1 MGKTDCA
8 GCFGHPAPND
18 SGTGMS
24 AETQARIL
32 EPFFTTKEQGTG
44 TGLGSR
50 ALARNVLRRNGY
62 VVLEAQNGG
71 RRS

>member
-1 MGKTDCA
+1 
-8 GCFGHPAPND
+8 
-18 SGTGMS
+18 MS